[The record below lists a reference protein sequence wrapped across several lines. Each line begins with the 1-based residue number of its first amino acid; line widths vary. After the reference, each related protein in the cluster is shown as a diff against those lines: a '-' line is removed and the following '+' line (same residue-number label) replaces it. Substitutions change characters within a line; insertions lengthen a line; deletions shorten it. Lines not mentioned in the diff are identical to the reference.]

1 MQFRNKSSVIDLLVN
16 IIGRTIGKNLIIEQ
30 NRNFLF
36 MVQCADMLLHIIIDS
51 RYTQQQILNKFID
64 ITVFISVTLE
74 IRVILVDKYFYLHD
88 FRTRPEFT
96 TLSVHKCQ

>member
-1 MQFRNKSSVIDLLVN
+1 
-16 IIGRTIGKNLIIEQ
+16 
-30 NRNFLF
+30 
-36 MVQCADMLLHIIIDS
+36 MVQCADMLLHIIIDR

-88 FRTRPEFT
+88 FETRPEFT
-96 TLSVHKCQ
+96 TLPVHECQ